1 MRTSPDEAA
10 DGLTSERRC
19 VLSGA
24 HGGRETL
31 IRLALGP
38 DGEVAPDLGARAGG
52 RGAWLGVDRATLGV
66 ALVKGKLRGAL
77 ARAFKTGALTIPDD
91 LAQRIETGLAERA
104 RDRLG
109 LENRAGNLIS
119 GTERIEAAIMTGAIG
134 LLVSASDAGADG
146 LTTLRAKLRTNCPDA
161 RAIVAPVPREALS
174 RATGRAN
181 TVHLAVRS
189 GAAAARVAIDLDRW
203 RAFLGLTDDVG
214 VTHPRPAPA
223 EADAGAMV

>member
-24 HGGRETL
+24 HGGRDTL

-52 RGAWLGVDRATLGV
+52 RGAWIGVDRATLSV

-119 GTERIEAAIMTGAIG
+119 TGAIG